1 MRAQQTRFR
10 KALRRLWQD
19 RSGAAILEFAMVLPP
34 LCLILLGMFEVAM
47 LMFAQAAMEG
57 GLREAAR
64 YGVTGQLA
72 ATPADRITQILALI
86 DKHTYGLFDMEDAK
100 VTYQVYDSF
109 HDVANQEPLTK
120 DVNGNGEYDP
130 PDDEFTDQDGD
141 SCWDSG
147 EGTDGAGST
156 AEIVSYRVEYDYPL
170 ITPLIAQVMGDAQG
184 KVHLTASIVMRN
196 EPWPTQ
202 AAPTPSPCKK

>member
-10 KALRRLWQD
+10 KAFRRLWQD

-72 ATPADRITQILALI
+72 DKPADRITQILALV

-109 HDVANQEPLTK
+109 HDVNNQEP
-120 DVNGNGEYDP
+120 
-130 PDDEFTDQDGD
+130 FTDSNSNGTRDTGEAFTDLDGD

-147 EGTDGAGST
+147 EGTDGAGSA

-170 ITPLIAQVMGDAQG
+170 ITPLIANIMGDAEG